1 MTVFHWKLASGMDR
15 PTNEAW
21 SQIRE
26 AAAAAVVNSGLVGP
40 GGEGSLPHI
49 GSNHIEFRT
58 PGDPCLVFCFTRRG
72 VTGATLDTEEH
83 GDVARKDVF
92 ERSVDATLRAIT
104 QHAPGWIKA
113 WQVR

>member
-1 MTVFHWKLASGMDR
+1 MTVFHWMLSSGMDR
-15 PTNEAW
+15 PTDAAW

-40 GGEGSLPHI
+40 GGDGSLPYI

-58 PGDPCLVFCFTRRG
+58 PGEPCLIFRFTRRG
-72 VTGATLDTEEH
+72 VTGDTLNTEEH
-83 GDVARKDVF
+83 GEVVCKDSF
-92 ERSVDATLRAIT
+92 ERGVDATLRAIT